1 VSAAGGEPFDDDVCL
16 GDQLIYVAVPVGER
30 LVEHGGS
37 FPHALRPLWCARKR
51 RIVVDEMRIQ
61 VAVHGVEIACAE
73 QFLDEV
79 VDELLVASEAI
90 GSHGQIVRLV
100 GPGDYP
106 RKLGFPGPSGDGTLF
121 VMPRRARARQAE
133 HDIIRH
139 CHRGVDALTVQHQVL
154 RLLRVLMPIDAA
166 FFATADPETLLFT
179 GARTEEPL
187 DAVTSLFLDNE
198 FGCDD
203 VNKFTSLAASA
214 EHVASLDGATG
225 RDRRSSVRYRDIM
238 RPLGLG
244 DELRAAL
251 VVGSQCWGYLCLHRA
266 EHRLGFTPSEAA
278 LLARLGPHIA
288 HALRQAVLLGGAP
301 VTPDDHGPGVV
312 LLADDLS
319 VVAITPE
326 AEHLLSLIHNSG
338 TVELPLPV
346 AVHTVAARLRALER
360 GTAPSTALPS
370 TRVRTAAGHWLT
382 VHASRLQGPPGDAR
396 IAVIV
401 EPTATRA
408 TVPLML
414 AAHGLTTR
422 EAEVARLVLRGT
434 STRAIADALHIS
446 GHTVQD
452 HLKSVFDKVGV
463 RSRRDLVGRL
473 LGPAGCDR
481 G

>member
-1 VSAAGGEPFDDDVCL
+1 
-16 GDQLIYVAVPVGER
+16 
-30 LVEHGGS
+30 
-37 FPHALRPLWCARKR
+37 
-51 RIVVDEMRIQ
+51 
-61 VAVHGVEIACAE
+61 
-73 QFLDEV
+73 
-79 VDELLVASEAI
+79 
-90 GSHGQIVRLV
+90 
-100 GPGDYP
+100 
-106 RKLGFPGPSGDGTLF
+106 
-121 VMPRRARARQAE
+121 MPRRARARQAE

-346 AVHTVAARLRALER
+346 AVHTVAATLRALER